1 MNTAIILAG
10 GRGSRMQSDIP
21 KQYIQL
27 GGRPLL
33 FYTIDAFEKCSDIDD
48 IILVAS
54 DEYMEYCRF
63 EIVEK
68 YNLKKVSS
76 IVVGG
81 KERYDSVCQGLK
93 QVHDRNIGN
102 VLIHDGARACVNED
116 VIKRCIDGAG
126 QYQACIAAVPVK
138 DTIKV
143 ADAEGFAS
151 HTPDRKMLWQI
162 QTPQAFQTALIYEAY
177 KKMYADV
184 QKGNITDDAMV
195 VEKYT
200 DADVKLVMGDYHNIK
215 VTTPED
221 LDIAKLFLNI

>member
-81 KERYDSVCQGLK
+81 KERYDSVFQGLK

-143 ADAEGFAS
+143 ADAEGIAS